1 MRYKVENLLL
11 HQIRLVSNSKLAA
24 MHKQKGDAEEV
35 EVKKSARCNL
45 LHFCSRHFRLFHLY
59 AVHIESVVDF

>member
-35 EVKKSARCNL
+35 EVKKKREMQFITFLQQAFSPFSSLRRT
-45 LHFCSRHFRLFHLY
+45 H
-59 AVHIESVVDF
+59 